1 MDRLIQMILNR
12 LLGRLI
18 NKGINTGI
26 NHFARGGKPADQMT
40 PVEREQARD
49 AQQTAKR
56 ARQAANLARR
66 LGR

>member
-1 MDRLIQMILNR
+1 MGRLIQMILHR

-26 NHFARGGKPADQMT
+26 NHFAGGGKPADQMT
-40 PVEREQARD
+40 PAEREQASE
-49 AQQTAKR
+49 AQKTAKR

>member
-1 MDRLIQMILNR
+1 MDRIFQMILNR

-18 NKGINTGI
+18 NKGITTGI
-26 NHFARGGKPADQMT
+26 NHFANRGTPDSQMT
-40 PVEREQARD
+40 LAEREQARD
-49 AQQTAKR
+49 ARQTSKR

>member
-1 MDRLIQMILNR
+1 MDRIFQMILNR

-26 NHFARGGKPADQMT
+26 NHFAGGGKPAHQMS
-40 PVEREQARD
+40 PAERDQARQ
-49 AQQTAKR
+49 AQQVAKR